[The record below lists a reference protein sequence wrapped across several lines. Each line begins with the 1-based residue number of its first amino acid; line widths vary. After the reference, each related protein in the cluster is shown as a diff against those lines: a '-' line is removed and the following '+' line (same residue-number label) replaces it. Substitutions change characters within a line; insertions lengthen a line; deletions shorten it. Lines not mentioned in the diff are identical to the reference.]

1 MEKSPATLADVL
13 APASSEEFVQR
24 DLGREFRFF
33 PGRPGKFSSLLTW
46 PALNDILSLHQ
57 LDTPRLR
64 LARDGQPIPA
74 ESYLSYHPARRL
86 HAAPS
91 TRIRAAELTQHLQ
104 QGATLILDAV
114 DELHAP
120 VRDLAADIEKVLQAR
135 IQVNLYAGWRT
146 SPGFDL
152 HWDGHDVLI
161 LQISG
166 RKHWKVYPM
175 TRQHP
180 VEGDPRKESPPDTPI
195 WEGLLEDGDLLY
207 IPRGWWHVAVPL
219 DEPTLHL
226 TVGIHRATGLDFL
239 SWFADRLRSSTD
251 VRDNLPRLGTASDK
265 EAHLQRLRSAW
276 EQAWQPG
283 LMDEYLAT
291 LDAQA
296 RSRPHFGL
304 PWTAQISVLP
314 PEDTGWAVKYLVARP
329 AEWHRNGDDTI
340 VVRGNGKEATF
351 AAAAGPVLE
360 ALREHQTCTLEQLQR
375 KSGDAV
381 PPATLRVFVAE
392 LVNAGLAAIVPD
404 PAIS

>member
-1 MEKSPATLADVL
+1 MEKTPKTLADVL
-13 APASSEEFVQR
+13 APASTDKFVQN
-24 DLGREFRFF
+24 DLGRSFQYF
-33 PGRPGKFSSLLTW
+33 PGHPGKFSSLLTW
-46 PALNDILSLHQ
+46 PDLNEILALHQ

-74 ESYLSYHPARRL
+74 DSFLSYHPARRPN
-86 HAAPS
+86 APAT
-91 TRIRAAELTQHLQ
+91 TRIRSAELTQHLQ

-120 VRDLAADIEKVLQAR
+120 VRDLAADIEKALRAR

-175 TRQHP
+175 TREHP
-180 VEGDPRKESPPDTPI
+180 VEGDPKKEAPPEKPV

-226 TVGIHRATGLDFL
+226 TVGIHRASGLDFMA
-239 SWFADRLRSSTD
+239 WFADRLRSSTD
-251 VRDNLPRLGTASDK
+251 VRNDLPRLATAAAK
-265 EAHLQRLRSAW
+265 EAHLECLRQAW

-283 LMDEYLAT
+283 LLDEYFSM

-304 PWTAQISVLP
+304 PWTAQPSVLP
-314 PEDTGWAVKYLVARP
+314 PEDEGWAVKYLVARP
-329 AEWHRNGDDTI
+329 VEWHRNGDDTI

-360 ALREHQTCTLEQLQR
+360 ALRAHQTCSLAQLQQT
-375 KSGDAV
+375 SGETI

-392 LVNAGLAAIVPD
+392 LVNAGLAAVVPD
-404 PAIS
+404 RAA

>member
-1 MEKSPATLADVL
+1 MEPTPKTLADVL
-13 APASSEEFVQR
+13 APASTDEFVQS
-24 DLGREFRFF
+24 DLGKSFRYF
-33 PGRPGKFSSLLTW
+33 PGRAGKFTSLLTW
-46 PALNDILSLHQ
+46 PDLNEILALHQ

-74 ESYLSYHPARRL
+74 DSFLSYHPARRP
-86 HAAPS
+86 HAPAT
-91 TRIRAAELTQHLQ
+91 TRIRSTELTQHLQ

-114 DELHAP
+114 DELHTP
-120 VRDLAADIEKVLQAR
+120 VRNLAADIEKALLAR
-135 IQVNLYAGWRT
+135 IQVNMYAGWRT

-175 TRQHP
+175 TREHP
-180 VEGDPRKESPPDTPI
+180 VEGDPKKENPPDTPV
-195 WEGLLEDGDLLY
+195 WEGLLNDGDLLY

-226 TVGIHRATGLDFL
+226 TVGIHRATGLDFV

-251 VRDNLPRLGTASDK
+251 VRNDLPRLGTASEK
-265 EAHLQRLRSAW
+265 GAYLEQLRGAW
-276 EQAWQPG
+276 TQAWHPG
-283 LMDEYLAT
+283 LMEEYFAM
-291 LDAQA
+291 LDAHA

-304 PWTAQISVLP
+304 PWTAQTSVLP
-314 PEDTGWAVKYLVARP
+314 SEDEGWAVKYLVARP
-329 AEWHRNGDDTI
+329 VEWHRNGEDTI
-340 VVRGNGKEATF
+340 VVRGNGKEASF

-360 ALREHQTCTLEQLQR
+360 ALRTHQICSLAQLQR
-375 KSGDAV
+375 SSGETI

-392 LVNAGLAAIVPD
+392 LVNAGLAAVVPEQ
-404 PAIS
+404 PS